1 MKKLLSFLVVIMLL
15 AVACQQAPA
24 RAPTK
29 EAAPA
34 PTEAAAPAPTEEV
47 AAPTRPRALRITF
60 SWPTFIDPAVGNDFS
75 SSTSLAN
82 IYDTLVFPNAEAGVD
97 PWLAESWDISDD
109 GLTYTFHLRK
119 GVKFHDGSELL
130 ASDVV
135 YSYNRLQT
143 VGEGYAYLITG
154 VESVKAVDD
163 YTVEFKLEHP
173 SGLFV
178 PSLVRLYVANEDL
191 VRENTLAEGPYGD
204 EGDYGKEWLLTHDA
218 GSGPY
223 RVVEFPLEEYLLME
237 KFNDW
242 WNAGAFKTGCG
253 KTTTMKAILRI
264 LPMPPARITD
274 GEIFFKGED
283 LLKMRDGELRKVR
296 GSGISMIFQDPTA
309 ALNPVFTI
317 GQQLIPVIRHAS
329 PANRSLSRHD
339 IRQKAIAPLKEVAL
353 ADPERLLDS
362 YPIQLSGGMRQRVC
376 IGMALATDPELLI
389 ADEPGTSLDVTIQDQ
404 VLRLLH
410 SLVEKKGTSV
420 ILITHTL
427 GVVRQVTDR
436 VYVMYA
442 GNMVEVAPTPK
453 LFANPLHP
461 YTQGLMEAVPRLTG
475 GGITT
480 GIPGRIPSYLNP
492 PSGCRFHTRCP
503 HAMDICR
510 REKPP
515 FFNADA
521 DHEVACF
528 LYAPDVDEPEGV
540 AVAS

>member
-1 MKKLLSFLVVIMLL
+1 MIPSPLLEIKDLHVQF
-15 AVACQQAPA
+15 
-24 RAPTK
+24 
-29 EAAPA
+29 
-34 PTEAAAPAPTEEV
+34 EV
-47 AAPTRPRALRITF
+47 YGGILKVLDGVNFRVDAGEK
-60 SWPTFIDPAVGNDFS
+60 VG
-75 SSTSLAN
+75 L
-82 IYDTLVFPNAEAGVD
+82 
-97 PWLAESWDISDD
+97 
-109 GLTYTFHLRK
+109 
-119 GVKFHDGSELL
+119 
-130 ASDVV
+130 
-135 YSYNRLQT
+135 
-143 VGEGYAYLITG
+143 VGE
-154 VESVKAVDD
+154 
-163 YTVEFKLEHP
+163 
-173 SGLFV
+173 
-178 PSLVRLYVANEDL
+178 
-191 VRENTLAEGPYGD
+191 
-204 EGDYGKEWLLTHDA
+204 
-218 GSGPY
+218 
-223 RVVEFPLEEYLLME
+223 
-237 KFNDW
+237 
-242 WNAGAFKTGCG
+242 TGCG

-274 GEIFFKGED
+274 GEIFFKGQN

-329 PANRSLSRHD
+329 PANRRLSRHD
-339 IRQKAIAPLKEVAL
+339 VRQKAIAPLKEVAL

-376 IGMALATDPELLI
+376 IGMALATNPELLI

-410 SLVEKKGTSV
+410 DLVERKGTSV

-427 GVVRQVTDR
+427 GVVRQMTDR

-442 GNMVEVAPTPK
+442 GNMVEVATTPK

-475 GGITT
+475 GGITA
-480 GIPGRIPSYLNP
+480 GIPGRIPSYMNP

-515 FFNADA
+515 FFRIDE

-528 LYAPDVDEPEGV
+528 LYDPDVDQHKGATV
-540 AVAS
+540 VS